1 MAVLV
6 VAPNEAS
13 CKWWDPTNPP
23 KPVQKNQTKPQDHK
37 ATLSAT
43 DCRDST
49 GGMKSGAVPRGGEE
63 VGPQTPPAT
72 PSTPSPKGKGR
83 RDLLQRAVRAAQAR
97 AGEAAAAGTAG
108 GWPGLLPRTT
118 AQATGA
124 ILRAAS
130 EAFRRRGARGL
141 AEWARSDE
149 LHADAKAS
157 LKPTTLHEAAGTLAV
172 FTAATAGLAGATAV
186 VLSVLLA
193 ALLCAWSLAGC
204 IAFALVGLCAG
215 LIAFSTGLA
224 ALAAGGSAASLWLC
238 AAASLLHTKLG
249 ARAVAGLS
257 RGFLAVARVLG
268 LAAAGPDAAAA
279 MNGSAASVRT
289 ASPNI
294 FGSVRRATP

>member
-1 MAVLV
+1 MMAG
-6 VAPNEAS
+6 
-13 CKWWDPTNPP
+13 
-23 KPVQKNQTKPQDHK
+23 
-37 ATLSAT
+37 
-43 DCRDST
+43 R
-49 GGMKSGAVPRGGEE
+49 SGAGRREGAEE
-63 VGPQTPPAT
+63 AGPPPPPPT
-72 PSTPSPKGKGR
+72 PSTPSPLGKGR
-83 RDLLQRAVRAAQAR
+83 RDLLQRAAVRAARAR
-97 AGEAAAAGTAG
+97 AGEGEAAGTAG

-157 LKPTTLHEAAGTLAV
+157 LRPTTLHEAAGTLAV

-215 LIAFSTGLA
+215 LIAFSTCLA
-224 ALAAGGSAASLWLC
+224 ALAAGGSAANLWLC
-238 AAASLLHTKLG
+238 AAASLLHTKPG

-257 RGFLAVARVLG
+257 RGFLAVLRMLG
-268 LAAAGPDAAAA
+268 LVAAAAGPAAAT
-279 MNGSAASVRT
+279 NGSAASVRT